1 MTKPS
6 AILMRAFKT
15 LIQAAIGSAATAALA
30 AIGTAQSMGE
40 VNWGMVASTACLAAI
55 VSMLMNLKAEL
66 PEVGATVF
74 RDEDDRSDDAPVLED
89 PEEQEV
95 E

>member
-1 MTKPS
+1 MNRPS
-6 AILMRAFKT
+6 AILMRAWKT
-15 LIQAAIGSAATAALA
+15 LIQSAIGAAATAALA
-30 AIGTAQSMGE
+30 AIGTSTTMGE
-40 VNWGMVASTACLAAI
+40 VNWGMVASTACLSAI

-89 PEEQEV
+89 PEEQEG